1 MTATKERIIGAVS
14 IMSDKDADIFWR
26 IIQNHFTA
34 PDLFANIEDTEPD
47 ETDLAMLKEIEHN
60 PDCHEFISQ
69 EELMKELMSASAAHR
84 LSRRHGAF
92 YLLGLVPWIPA
103 LLMPAACVRST
114 SSAKASAV
122 IATMGTLATSLGS
135 VRIWRVAA

>member
-47 ETDLAMLKEIEHN
+47 ETDLE
-60 PDCHEFISQ
+60 
-69 EELMKELMSASAAHR
+69 
-84 LSRRHGAF
+84 
-92 YLLGLVPWIPA
+92 
-103 LLMPAACVRST
+103 
-114 SSAKASAV
+114 
-122 IATMGTLATSLGS
+122 
-135 VRIWRVAA
+135 

>member
-1 MTATKERIIGAVS
+1 MTAETKDFEIVARFWNVVDGNERKTVIIFVEDGTKSTDDFGTIGRERQCQQIGISRA
-14 IMSDKDADIFWR
+14 DKDADIFWR

-69 EELMKELMSASAAHR
+69 EELMKELN
-84 LSRRHGAF
+84 
-92 YLLGLVPWIPA
+92 IE
-103 LLMPAACVRST
+103 
-114 SSAKASAV
+114 
-122 IATMGTLATSLGS
+122 I
-135 VRIWRVAA
+135 